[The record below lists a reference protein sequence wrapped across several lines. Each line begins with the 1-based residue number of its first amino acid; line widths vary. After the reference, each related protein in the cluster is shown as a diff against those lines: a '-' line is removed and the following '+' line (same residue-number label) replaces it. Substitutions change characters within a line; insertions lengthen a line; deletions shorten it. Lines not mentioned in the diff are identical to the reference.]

1 MAKVA
6 VVLSGCGVYD
16 GAEINEAVLTLL
28 SLEQQGAA
36 YQCFAPDIEQMHVIN
51 HLTGE
56 SVEGETRNVMVEAA
70 RIARGNVLDLAGA
83 RAADYDAMLVPG
95 GFGAAKNL
103 CNFAVAG
110 AEMEVQPDFLRVA
123 REFHQAG
130 KPIGLVCIAPVMA
143 AAISTASRKGRPS
156 STAVGPGTDRQVSRT
171 SLWEAS
177 RPMVWFSCWFL
188 PTTSFAS
195 GEIRKCRPTFRSSSS
210 PGSRSCLNEMRS
222 RSLRENTWSVNRH
235 PPAGVG

>member
-28 SLEQQGAA
+28 NLEQQGAS
-36 YQCFAPDIEQMHVIN
+36 YQCFAPDIDQLHVIN

-56 SVEGETRNVMVEAA
+56 PVEGESRNVMVEAA

-83 RAADYDAMLVPG
+83 SADDYDALVVPG

-110 AEMEVQPDFLRVA
+110 ADMEIQPDFLRVA
-123 REFHQAG
+123 QAFHQAG
-130 KPIGLVCIAPVMA
+130 KPIGLICIAPVMA
-143 AAISTASRKGRPS
+143 AAICGEGTQCTIGNDADTAAAIQAMGGQHLDCPVDEARVDASRKMVTTPAYMLAGS
-156 STAVGPGTDRQVSRT
+156 VS
-171 SLWEAS
+171 EAYAGIS
-177 RPMVWFSCWFL
+177 DCV
-188 PTTSFAS
+188 
-195 GEIRKCRPTFRSSSS
+195 
-210 PGSRSCLNEMRS
+210 
-222 RSLRENTWSVNRH
+222 REVL
-235 PPAGVG
+235 ALA